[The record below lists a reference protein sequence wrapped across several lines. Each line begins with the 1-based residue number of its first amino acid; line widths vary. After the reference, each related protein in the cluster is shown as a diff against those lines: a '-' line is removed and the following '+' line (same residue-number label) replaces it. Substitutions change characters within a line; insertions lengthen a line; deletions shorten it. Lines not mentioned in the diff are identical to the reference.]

1 MFLSRYVLII
11 LGLSCCLTASAN
23 NSSPLL
29 VDENVAENLYK
40 IALFI
45 SWPHYALNYST
56 IQFCFY
62 KTRLSVDSEK
72 LLNSKRVKQRRI
84 SYIQLD
90 TLDKANNCHLL
101 YSQSANID
109 DYKSLQ
115 TLSHENPILTINP
128 NQDFIQHGGMIQLK
142 TSKKPAMMRIHKT
155 RIEGSFLTIDSSL
168 LMLADEVIRK

>member
-1 MFLSRYVLII
+1 MFLSRCLIII
-11 LGLSCCLTASAN
+11 LGLSCNMTASAN
-23 NSSPLL
+23 KSSPQL

-40 IALFI
+40 IALFV

-62 KTRLSVDSEK
+62 KTRLSMDSEK
-72 LLNSKRVKQRRI
+72 LLHSKRIKQRRI
-84 SYIQLD
+84 SNVQLD
-90 TLDKANNCHLL
+90 TLDEANNCHLV
-101 YSQSANID
+101 YSQSNHID
-109 DYKSLQ
+109 VYKGLQ
-115 TLSHENPILTINP
+115 ALSNENPILTISP

-142 TSKKPAMMRIHKT
+142 TDTKPTVMRIHKT